1 VPRREEVGAVH
12 LGVAGGAEES
22 LVRRAVHGR
31 GRAAELAAA
40 RPLVAAVTHRRGAE
54 LSGAT

>member
-40 RPLVAAVTHRRGAE
+40 RPLVAHRRGAE
-54 LSGAT
+54 RCYVG